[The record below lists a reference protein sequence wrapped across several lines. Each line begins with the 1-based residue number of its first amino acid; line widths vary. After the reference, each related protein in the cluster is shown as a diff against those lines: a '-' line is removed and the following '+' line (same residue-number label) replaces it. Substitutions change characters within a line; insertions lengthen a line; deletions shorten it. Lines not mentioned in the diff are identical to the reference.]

1 MGGRQAVRPRPL
13 EPVSKVRIL
22 PAQPVSIADKL
33 VTGNRYDWYFNV
45 GAVHEGRRRCFTDWA
60 MRIAEAGL
68 DQVCFQVR

>member
-22 PAQPVSIADKL
+22 PAQPVSIAENGSIDIL
-33 VTGNRYDWYFNV
+33 VPQCWRRSR
-45 GAVHEGRRRCFTDWA
+45 GRRRCFTDWA